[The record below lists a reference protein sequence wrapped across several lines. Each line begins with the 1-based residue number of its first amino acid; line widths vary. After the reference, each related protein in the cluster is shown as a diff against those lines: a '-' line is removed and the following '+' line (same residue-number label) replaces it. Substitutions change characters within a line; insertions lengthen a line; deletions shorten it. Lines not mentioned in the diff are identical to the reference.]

1 MGDIIIVLTE
11 KQINKQTII
20 KEIIAFHLS
29 TFPVLHSSLFLGI
42 IKWRMNGNEW
52 KDGVRR
58 MLCNWLFH
66 ATKPSLAISFPRIP
80 FPSHSGCGKAWSR
93 ESSLFSSL
101 SFSRSVPHS
110 HPLTHLCSSSCQ
122 WVIDLYPVCLHL
134 MHDIVSWG
142 PFSSANLIVCCGLR
156 ETYPDGS
163 WTHPKTRILK

>member
-122 WVIDLYPVCLHL
+122 WVIDLYPVCLTRVPGPCLSSSFLYLLFSLPHL
-134 MHDIVSWG
+134 FPH
-142 PFSSANLIVCCGLR
+142 SSNPRFLEFTLGW
-156 ETYPDGS
+156 D
-163 WTHPKTRILK
+163 